1 MQQANKNLERT
12 WQVSIDHFMVKN
24 IIKDLKNI
32 LQSYCKHSAF
42 FLFHFQI
49 FAQQD
54 LIE

>member
-32 LQSYCKHSAF
+32 LQSYCKHSEF